1 MEEALAFSIQKAAS
15 IPELPPLPPGVKPPG
30 LWGTKARLTELFG
43 ATAKEIRTTRRE
55 FTFRYRSPQHW
66 IQVFRS
72 YYGPLLK
79 AFAALDAS
87 AQGRLEKD
95 VIQLIE
101 RFNRAQDGSVVVPS
115 AYLEIVI
122 TRA

>member
-1 MEEALAFSIQKAAS
+1 MFRRLPACGRPPCGEPVRAS
-15 IPELPPLPPGVKPPG
+15 
-30 LWGTKARLTELFG
+30 TSCSS
-43 ATAKEIRTTRRE
+43 ATPADITTAQRY
-55 FTFRYRSPQHW
+55 FAFRYRSPEHW
-66 IQVFRS
+66 IEVFRS

-87 AQGRLEKD
+87 AQGRLEKE